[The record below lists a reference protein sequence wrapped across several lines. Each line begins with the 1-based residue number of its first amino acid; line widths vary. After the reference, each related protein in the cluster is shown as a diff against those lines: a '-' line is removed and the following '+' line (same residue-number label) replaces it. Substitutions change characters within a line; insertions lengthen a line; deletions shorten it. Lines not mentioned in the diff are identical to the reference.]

1 MTRFYEKLC
10 CFYGALHHVES
21 VRILVRIF
29 PGFSRIRTEYGEI
42 RSISPYPVRMRENA
56 GKMRTRIT
64 PNTDSFYAVLKNS
77 STYYLLST
85 TPLSNSFY
93 RTRNIFFPST
103 IKEWDELVY
112 EIRKSDS
119 FTVFKSKL
127 LKIHSVV

>member
-21 VRILVRIF
+21 VHILVRIF
-29 PGFSRIRTEYGEI
+29 PGLSLIRTEYGEI
-42 RSISPYPVRMRENA
+42 RSPYSVRVRENA

-85 TPLSNSFY
+85 TPLSNSSY
-93 RTRNIFFPST
+93 RTRNFFFPSS
-103 IKEWDELVY
+103 IKEWDELGY
-112 EIRKSDS
+112 DIRKSDS

-127 LKIHSVV
+127 LKIHSVL